1 MWDPYP
7 LSGHEVLPATPWTAE
22 EEEEER
28 EQEEEEELSKSRVR
42 KKVAAT
48 RARAP
53 IWCVLVQGGVWWGAI
68 SLLGL

>member
-7 LSGHEVLPATPWTAE
+7 LSGHEMWPATPSTAE
-22 EEEEER
+22 EEEEE
-28 EQEEEEELSKSRVR
+28 EQEEKDEWSKSLVR

-53 IWCVLVQGGVWWGAI
+53 IWCVRVQGGVWWGAI